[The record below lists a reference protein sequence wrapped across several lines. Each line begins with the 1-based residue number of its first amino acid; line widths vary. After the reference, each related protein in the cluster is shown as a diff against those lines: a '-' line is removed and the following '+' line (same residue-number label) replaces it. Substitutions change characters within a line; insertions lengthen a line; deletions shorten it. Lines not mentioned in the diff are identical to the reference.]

1 MHPFRESSSI
11 VLSLGQPFAK
21 CLRIFPTDTH
31 DRVRSAL
38 FESRLIPGRASL
50 FPAIFP
56 ERPQVSRY
64 FVAGAVNKCSEILDP
79 GIPNVE
85 KDLRARDRDEFHSQA
100 VLP

>member
-1 MHPFRESSSI
+1 MHPFRKNSSI
-11 VLSLGQPFAK
+11 VLLLGQPFATR
-21 CLRIFPTDTH
+21 LRIFPTDTH

-38 FESRLIPGRASL
+38 FESRLIPGRASM
-50 FPAIFP
+50 FPAISP
-56 ERPQVSRY
+56 ERPHVSRY
-64 FVAGAVNKCSEILDP
+64 FVAGAINKCSKILYP